1 MTLLFAHDVY
11 NCRNFFLLLPLLF
24 SVKAMQ
30 KLFLKWLKCDRVAVE
45 IIVCQVLWFTVYV
58 LYTIDCRRCFLHPS
72 QCYKLLHEKVLS

>member
-1 MTLLFAHDVY
+1 
-11 NCRNFFLLLPLLF
+11 
-24 SVKAMQ
+24 MQ

-45 IIVCQVLWFTVYV
+45 IIVCHVLWFTVYV